1 MANRPQPLDSKV
13 LTISD
18 LKAEAD
24 KKLPRTISE
33 YFNHGADDM
42 TTLHD
47 NEAAYTRYKL
57 RPRILRNV
65 GAIDT
70 STTIFGV
77 KASIASATPIPLGFA
92 PCAAQKLA
100 HADGENG
107 VSRAAARHGLAM
119 CLSSWANTELGE
131 VAAQS
136 ERGEREH
143 GEQSAHGGGGG
154 GNPYVMQVSLLNDK
168 RSARRI
174 LRRAEAAG
182 YKAAFLTVDL
192 PVLGN
197 RLNEARNG
205 FEMPRELGF
214 PNLEARAGEDEEEE
228 EEGVPAVENGAGYG
242 EGVSV
247 VGCLCETDGWLD
259 QTIEWETVVPWLR
272 EQTSM
277 EIWLKGVYTPEDVLL
292 AIRHKLDGVVISN
305 HGGRQLDGVPA
316 TLDALRE
323 CAPVA
328 KGKIGIAVDGG
339 IRRGSDIFK
348 ALALGADYCFVGR
361 YNGEAGVDLAIKIL
375 MREFKATMALTGC
388 KSVDEICRSHLSI
401 LKPDGVLAKL

>member
-1 MANRPQPLDSKV
+1 
-13 LTISD
+13 
-18 LKAEAD
+18 
-24 KKLPRTISE
+24 
-33 YFNHGADDM
+33 
-42 TTLHD
+42 
-47 NEAAYTRYKL
+47 
-57 RPRILRNV
+57 
-65 GAIDT
+65 
-70 STTIFGV
+70 
-77 KASIASATPIPLGFA
+77 
-92 PCAAQKLA
+92 
-100 HADGENG
+100 
-107 VSRAAARHGLAM
+107 M

-136 ERGEREH
+136 
-143 GEQSAHGGGGG
+143 ADGGG

-168 RSARRI
+168 ASAQRI

-182 YKAAFLTVDL
+182 YKAVFLTVDL

-205 FEMPRELGF
+205 FSLPKELGL
-214 PNLEARAGEDEEEE
+214 PNLEARPGDEE
-228 EEGVPAVENGAGYG
+228 VPAVENGAGY
-242 EGVSV
+242 
-247 VGCLCETDGWLD
+247 D

-361 YNGEAGVDLAIKIL
+361 VAVWGLVYNGEAGVDLAIKIL

-388 KSVDEICRSHLSI
+388 KSVDEICRSHLSV